1 MDTKTY
7 KSLYEMLEAFPDEE
21 SCVRHLEKLRWPDGI
36 ICPLCHSN
44 RKFFRMKRRHVYKCA
59 DCRKEFSI
67 RKGTIF
73 EESRL
78 PLRKWFVAAWL
89 MAAHRKGIPS
99 TQLARE
105 IGVTQKTAWFM
116 LSRLREVMGHM
127 EQYSGP
133 MSGEVEIDETYIGGK
148 EKNKHASKKLNLG
161 RGAVGKK
168 PVAGVRSRSG
178 QVKAEVVESANQ
190 AELHRFVQDNVA
202 PGSSIYTD
210 EARVYLGISKHGY
223 HHESIRHGVGEYVRQ
238 QVHTNGIESF
248 WSLLKRGHMG
258 VFHQFSW
265 KHLHRYLYEFS
276 ARWNLNELDE
286 SERMDAVLGYTPD
299 VRLTYKDLIE

>member
-36 ICPLCHSN
+36 ICPLCHSD

-67 RKGTIF
+67 RKGTVF

-133 MSGEVEIDETYIGGK
+133 MSGEVEIDETYIGGR

-161 RGAVGKK
+161 RGPVGKK

-178 QVKAEVVESANQ
+178 QVKAKVIESANQ
-190 AELHRFVQDNVA
+190 AELQRFVQENVV

-210 EARVYLGISKHGY
+210 EARVYLGISKYGY

-276 ARWNLNELDE
+276 ARWNLNEMDE